1 VKGSIARSSVVRWHA
16 SFRSSHRSASLPQEH
31 FVVRVDRFAPSPQ
44 TFPSISLSGLSTVAL
59 AIRSLQLLQVG
70 WPQPKA
76 GWGQVLSWVT
86 IPGSIVDLHRYKHGK
101 SWKE

>member
-1 VKGSIARSSVVRWHA
+1 MPPSVPRTAVPRSLRSTSSSALTA
-16 SFRSSHRSASLPQEH
+16 SRP
-31 FVVRVDRFAPSPQ
+31 PPQ

-70 WPQPKA
+70 WPQPA
-76 GWGQVLSWVT
+76 LGWGQVLSWVT